1 MKKYLT
7 ILFLLIFCTG
17 GAFAKD
23 IITHGTLQI
32 DSDMELL
39 LSHEY
44 YKGIKVKSIK
54 IKQVEINHDSYIT
67 NGEVLEGDPNS
78 FSIVVEITDM
88 KDNKTELFGHRSLS
102 HGDYTYFV
110 TPEEKE

>member
-1 MKKYLT
+1 MNRIII
-7 ILFLLIFCTG
+7 ILFALIFCTG
-17 GAFAKD
+17 GAIAKD

-54 IKQVEINHDSYIT
+54 IKQVNISKDTMIFD
-67 NGEVLEGDPNS
+67 GQIMPGDPKNIS
-78 FSIVVEITDM
+78 VIVEIEDM
-88 KDNKTELFGHRSLS
+88 KGNKTELYGYRSLS
-102 HGDYTYFV
+102 VGDFTYFV
-110 TPEEKE
+110 DTEE

>member
-1 MKKYLT
+1 MNRIII
-7 ILFLLIFCTG
+7 ILLAIIFCTG

-54 IKQVEINHDSYIT
+54 IKQVNISKDTMIFD
-67 NGEVLEGDPNS
+67 GQIMPGDPKNIS
-78 FSIVVEITDM
+78 VIVEIEDM
-88 KDNKTELFGHRSLS
+88 KGNKTELYGYRSLS
-102 HGDYTYFV
+102 VGDFTYFV
-110 TPEEKE
+110 NTEE

>member
-1 MKKYLT
+1 MNRIII
-7 ILFLLIFCTG
+7 ILFALIFCTG
-17 GAFAKD
+17 GAIAKD

-54 IKQVEINHDSYIT
+54 IKQVNISKDTMIFD
-67 NGEVLEGDPNS
+67 GQIMPGDQKNIS
-78 FSIVVEITDM
+78 VIVEIEDM
-88 KDNKTELFGHRSLS
+88 KGNKTELYGYRSLS
-102 HGDYTYFV
+102 VGDFTYFV
-110 TPEEKE
+110 NTEE

>member
-1 MKKYLT
+1 MNRIII
-7 ILFLLIFCTG
+7 ILFALIFCTG
-17 GAFAKD
+17 GAIAKD

-54 IKQVEINHDSYIT
+54 IKQVNISKDTMIF
-67 NGEVLEGDPNS
+67 NGQIMPGDPKNIS
-78 FSIVVEITDM
+78 VIVEIEDM
-88 KDNKTELFGHRSLS
+88 KGNKTELYGYRSLS
-102 HGDYTYFV
+102 VGDFTYFV
-110 TPEEKE
+110 NTEE

>member
-1 MKKYLT
+1 MNRIII
-7 ILFLLIFCTG
+7 ILFALIFCTG
-17 GAFAKD
+17 GAIAKD

-54 IKQVEINHDSYIT
+54 IKQVNISKDTMIFD
-67 NGEVLEGDPNS
+67 GQIMPGDPKNIS
-78 FSIVVEITDM
+78 VIVEIEDM
-88 KDNKTELFGHRSLS
+88 KGNKTALYGYRSLS
-102 HGDYTYFV
+102 VGDFTYFV
-110 TPEEKE
+110 NTEE

>member
-1 MKKYLT
+1 MNRIII
-7 ILFLLIFCTG
+7 ILLAIIFCTG

-54 IKQVEINHDSYIT
+54 IKQINISKDTMIFDGQVMPGDPKNISVIVEI
-67 NGEVLEGDPNS
+67 E
-78 FSIVVEITDM
+78 DM
-88 KDNKTELFGHRSLS
+88 KSNKTELYGYRSLS
-102 HGDYTYFV
+102 VGDFTYFV
-110 TPEEKE
+110 NTEE

>member
-1 MKKYLT
+1 MNRIII
-7 ILFLLIFCTG
+7 ILFALIFCTG
-17 GAFAKD
+17 GAIAKD

-54 IKQVEINHDSYIT
+54 IKQVNISKDTMIFD
-67 NGEVLEGDPNS
+67 GQIMPGDPKN
-78 FSIVVEITDM
+78 INVIVEIEDM
-88 KDNKTELFGHRSLS
+88 KGNKTELYGYRSLS
-102 HGDYTYFV
+102 VGDFTYFV
-110 TPEEKE
+110 NTEE

>member
-1 MKKYLT
+1 MNRIII
-7 ILFLLIFCTG
+7 ILFALIFCTG
-17 GAFAKD
+17 GAIAKD

-54 IKQVEINHDSYIT
+54 IKQVNISKDTMIFD
-67 NGEVLEGDPNS
+67 GQIMPGDPKNIS
-78 FSIVVEITDM
+78 VIVEIEDM
-88 KDNKTELFGHRSLS
+88 KGNKTELYGYRSLS
-102 HGDYTYFV
+102 VGDFTYFV
-110 TPEEKE
+110 NTEE

>member
-1 MKKYLT
+1 MNRIII
-7 ILFLLIFCTG
+7 ILFALIFCTG
-17 GAFAKD
+17 GGAIAKD

-54 IKQVEINHDSYIT
+54 IKQVNISKDTMIFD
-67 NGEVLEGDPNS
+67 GQIMPGDPKNIS
-78 FSIVVEITDM
+78 VIVEIEDM
-88 KDNKTELFGHRSLS
+88 KGNKTELYGYRSLS
-102 HGDYTYFV
+102 VGDFTYFV
-110 TPEEKE
+110 NTEE

>member
-1 MKKYLT
+1 MKRYLI
-7 ILFLLIFCTG
+7 ILFALIFCTG

-23 IITHGTLQI
+23 IITHGALQI

-54 IKQVEINHDSYIT
+54 IKQVEINRDSYIT

-88 KDNKTELFGHRSLS
+88 KGNKTELFGHRSLS

>member
-1 MKKYLT
+1 MNRIII
-7 ILFLLIFCTG
+7 ILFALIFCTG

-54 IKQVEINHDSYIT
+54 IKQINISKDTMIFDGQVLPGDPKNISVIVEI
-67 NGEVLEGDPNS
+67 E
-78 FSIVVEITDM
+78 DM
-88 KDNKTELFGHRSLS
+88 KGNKTELYGYRSLS
-102 HGDYTYFV
+102 VGDFTHFV
-110 TPEEKE
+110 NTEE

>member
-1 MKKYLT
+1 MKKYLI
-7 ILFLLIFCTG
+7 ILFALIFCTG

-54 IKQVEINHDSYIT
+54 IKQINISKDTMIFDGQVMPGDPKNISVIVEI
-67 NGEVLEGDPNS
+67 E
-78 FSIVVEITDM
+78 DM
-88 KDNKTELFGHRSLS
+88 KGNKTELFGHRSLS

-110 TPEEKE
+110 TPEEK

>member
-1 MKKYLT
+1 MNRIII
-7 ILFLLIFCTG
+7 ILLAIIFCTG

-54 IKQVEINHDSYIT
+54 IKQVNISKDTMIFD
-67 NGEVLEGDPNS
+67 GQVMPGDPKNIS
-78 FSIVVEITDM
+78 VIVEIEDM
-88 KDNKTELFGHRSLS
+88 KSNKTELYGYRSLS
-102 HGDYTYFV
+102 VGDFTYFV
-110 TPEEKE
+110 NTEE

>member
-1 MKKYLT
+1 MNRIII
-7 ILFLLIFCTG
+7 ILFALIFCTG
-17 GAFAKD
+17 GAIAKD

-54 IKQVEINHDSYIT
+54 IKQVNISKDTMIFD
-67 NGEVLEGDPNS
+67 GQIMPGDPQNIS
-78 FSIVVEITDM
+78 VIVEIEDM
-88 KDNKTELFGHRSLS
+88 KGNKTELYGYRSLS
-102 HGDYTYFV
+102 VGDFTYFV
-110 TPEEKE
+110 NTEE

>member
-1 MKKYLT
+1 MNRII
-7 ILFLLIFCTG
+7 ILFALIFCTG
-17 GAFAKD
+17 GAIAKD

-54 IKQVEINHDSYIT
+54 IKQVNISKDTMIFD
-67 NGEVLEGDPNS
+67 GQIMPGDPKNIS
-78 FSIVVEITDM
+78 VIVEIEDM
-88 KDNKTELFGHRSLS
+88 KSNKTELYGYRSLS
-102 HGDYTYFV
+102 VGDFTYFV
-110 TPEEKE
+110 NTEE

>member
-1 MKKYLT
+1 MNRIII
-7 ILFLLIFCTG
+7 ILFALIFCTG
-17 GAFAKD
+17 GAIAKD

-54 IKQVEINHDSYIT
+54 IKQVNISKDTMIFD
-67 NGEVLEGDPNS
+67 GQIMLGDPKNIS
-78 FSIVVEITDM
+78 VIVEIEDM
-88 KDNKTELFGHRSLS
+88 KGNKTELYGYRSLS
-102 HGDYTYFV
+102 VGDFTYFV
-110 TPEEKE
+110 NTEE

>member
-1 MKKYLT
+1 MNRS
-7 ILFLLIFCTG
+7 IIRLFALIFCTG
-17 GAFAKD
+17 GGIAKD

-54 IKQVEINHDSYIT
+54 IKQVNISKDTMIFD
-67 NGEVLEGDPNS
+67 GQIMPGDPKNIS
-78 FSIVVEITDM
+78 VIVEIEDM
-88 KDNKTELFGHRSLS
+88 KGNKTELYGYRSLS
-102 HGDYTYFV
+102 VGDFTYFV
-110 TPEEKE
+110 NTEE

>member
-1 MKKYLT
+1 MNRIII
-7 ILFLLIFCTG
+7 ILLAIIFCTG

-54 IKQVEINHDSYIT
+54 IKQVNISKDTMIFD
-67 NGEVLEGDPNS
+67 GQVMPGDPQNIS
-78 FSIVVEITDM
+78 VIVEIEDM
-88 KDNKTELFGHRSLS
+88 KGNKTELYGYRSLS
-102 HGDYTYFV
+102 VGDFTYFV
-110 TPEEKE
+110 NTEE

>member
-1 MKKYLT
+1 MKNFIT

-23 IITHGTLQI
+23 FTTHETLQI

-39 LSHEY
+39 ISHEF

-54 IKQVEINHDSYIT
+54 IKQINISKDTMIF
-67 NGEVLEGDPNS
+67 NGQIKEGDPKS
-78 FSIVVEITDM
+78 MSVVVEIEDM
-88 KDNKTELFGHRSLS
+88 KGNKTELYGYRSLS
-102 HGDYTYFV
+102 VGDFTYFV
-110 TPEEKE
+110 NTEEKE

>member
-1 MKKYLT
+1 MNRIII
-7 ILFLLIFCTG
+7 ILFALIFCSG
-17 GAFAKD
+17 GAIAKD

-54 IKQVEINHDSYIT
+54 IKQVNISKDTMIFD
-67 NGEVLEGDPNS
+67 GQIMPGDPKNIS
-78 FSIVVEITDM
+78 VIVEIEDM
-88 KDNKTELFGHRSLS
+88 KGNKTELYGYRSLS
-102 HGDYTYFV
+102 VGDFTYFV
-110 TPEEKE
+110 NTEE

>member
-1 MKKYLT
+1 MNRIII
-7 ILFLLIFCTG
+7 ILFALIFCTG

-54 IKQVEINHDSYIT
+54 IKQVNISKDTMIFD
-67 NGEVLEGDPNS
+67 GQIMPGDPKNIS
-78 FSIVVEITDM
+78 VIVEIEDM
-88 KDNKTELFGHRSLS
+88 KGNKTELYGYRSLS
-102 HGDYTYFV
+102 VGDFTYFV
-110 TPEEKE
+110 NTEE

>member
-1 MKKYLT
+1 MNRIII
-7 ILFLLIFCTG
+7 ILFALIFCTG
-17 GAFAKD
+17 GAIAKD

-54 IKQVEINHDSYIT
+54 IKQVNISKDTMIFD
-67 NGEVLEGDPNS
+67 GQIMPGDPKNIS
-78 FSIVVEITDM
+78 VIVEIEDM
-88 KDNKTELFGHRSLS
+88 KGNKTELYGYRSWS
-102 HGDYTYFV
+102 VGDFTYFV
-110 TPEEKE
+110 NTEE

>member
-1 MKKYLT
+1 MNRIII
-7 ILFLLIFCTG
+7 ILFALIFCTG
-17 GAFAKD
+17 GAIAKD

-54 IKQVEINHDSYIT
+54 IKQVNISKDTMIFDGQIMPGDQKNISVIIEI
-67 NGEVLEGDPNS
+67 E
-78 FSIVVEITDM
+78 DM
-88 KDNKTELFGHRSLS
+88 KGNKTELYGYRSLS
-102 HGDYTYFV
+102 VGDFTYFV
-110 TPEEKE
+110 NTEE

>member
-1 MKKYLT
+1 MNRIII
-7 ILFLLIFCTG
+7 ILFALIFCTG

-54 IKQVEINHDSYIT
+54 IKQINISKDTMIFDGQVLPGDPKNISVIVEI
-67 NGEVLEGDPNS
+67 E
-78 FSIVVEITDM
+78 DM
-88 KDNKTELFGHRSLS
+88 KCNKTELYGYRSLS
-102 HGDYTYFV
+102 VGDFTYFV
-110 TPEEKE
+110 NTEE

>member
-1 MKKYLT
+1 MNRIII
-7 ILFLLIFCTG
+7 ILFALIFCTG
-17 GAFAKD
+17 GAIAKD

-54 IKQVEINHDSYIT
+54 IKQVNISKDTMIFD
-67 NGEVLEGDPNS
+67 GQIMPGDPKNIS
-78 FSIVVEITDM
+78 VIVEIEDM
-88 KDNKTELFGHRSLS
+88 KGNKTELYGYRTLS
-102 HGDYTYFV
+102 VGDFTYFV
-110 TPEEKE
+110 NTEE

>member
-1 MKKYLT
+1 MNRIII
-7 ILFLLIFCTG
+7 ILLALICCTG
-17 GAFAKD
+17 GAIAKD

-54 IKQVEINHDSYIT
+54 IKQVNISKDTMIFD
-67 NGEVLEGDPNS
+67 GQIMPGDPKNIS
-78 FSIVVEITDM
+78 VIVEIEDM
-88 KDNKTELFGHRSLS
+88 KGNKTELYGYRSLS
-102 HGDYTYFV
+102 VGDFTYFV
-110 TPEEKE
+110 NTEE